1 MVTVVMMAVVTAMVV
16 FFLIEAG
23 KAGKTA
29 AAEVVLSKGWSNR
42 FSRQAL
48 EEKKADF
55 LEKYEKYHK
64 VTEKKAHKR
73 VKEWDKQIEVY
84 SKNEQEYMDGQKF
97 TLLDL
102 ISTAGYQFLVDI
114 RLDGDSNLLRKLT
127 ASCEHTGYVELE
139 RSQETGDKK
148 NSAIYA
154 YYLLASLIGY
164 IYMGALLAFFLGVVM
179 IAMENE
185 MTGVIMSMA
194 VGFGLAALYGYV
206 PYDNLKS
213 RAAKRQ
219 EEIDQGFPNALSK
232 ITLLSMAGMNIVRA
246 VEETADSDHSLMCR
260 ELKLVVKE
268 VNQAATVQEAFIRL
282 QNRCSNKYLDKMV
295 TVITKSY
302 KSGNFNLAD
311 DLKSINDECWL
322 DKKHSARRMGEKIQ
336 NKLFIPTMLM
346 FVGILVV
353 IIVPAMAGFN
363 L

>member
-1 MVTVVMMAVVTAMVV
+1 
-16 FFLIEAG
+16 
-23 KAGKTA
+23 
-29 AAEVVLSKGWSNR
+29 
-42 FSRQAL
+42 
-48 EEKKADF
+48 
-55 LEKYEKYHK
+55 
-64 VTEKKAHKR
+64 
-73 VKEWDKQIEVY
+73 
-84 SKNEQEYMDGQKF
+84 MDGQKF

-219 EEIDQGFPNALSK
+219 EEIDQGFPNVLSK

-246 VEETADSDHSLMCR
+246 
-260 ELKLVVKE
+260 KE

-302 KSGNFNLAD
+302 KSGNSNLAD